1 MHKKYKD
8 TVVFSDGYGE
18 TLSTKH
24 HKHAMRTKG
33 KTVSADLN
41 IAPNMLICDRD
52 MFFLVYENNK
62 KFLVELLSMKMTQNK
77 IVVYHAK
84 EDADT
89 LIVLTTISIVDKD
102 GIPVIVVAQDTD
114 ILVFLCYY
122 HPQDCVNLFLQAG
135 CDNIFD
141 ISSIQ
146 IADREDILILK

>member
-1 MHKKYKD
+1 M
-8 TVVFSDGYGE
+8 TG
-18 TLSTKH
+18 
-24 HKHAMRTKG
+24 
-33 KTVSADLN
+33 
-41 IAPNMLICDRD
+41 IC
-52 MFFLVYENNK
+52 FFLVYENNK

-89 LIVLTTISIVDKD
+89 LIVLTTISIVNKD

-141 ISSIQ
+141 TSSI
-146 IADREDILILK
+146 

>member
-1 MHKKYKD
+1 MAKHCPPNI
-8 TVVFSDGYGE
+8 TSMQGE
-18 TLSTKH
+18 
-24 HKHAMRTKG
+24 
-33 KTVSADLN
+33 TVSADLN
-41 IAPNMLICDRD
+41 IAPHMLISC
-52 MFFLVYENNK
+52 FLVYENNK
-62 KFLVELLSMKMTQNK
+62 KFLVELLSMKMTQNQ

-146 IADREDILILK
+146 IADRKDILVLK

>member
-1 MHKKYKD
+1 
-8 TVVFSDGYGE
+8 
-18 TLSTKH
+18 
-24 HKHAMRTKG
+24 
-33 KTVSADLN
+33 
-41 IAPNMLICDRD
+41 
-52 MFFLVYENNK
+52 
-62 KFLVELLSMKMTQNK
+62 MKMTQNK

-84 EDADT
+84 EIADT
-89 LIVLTTISIVDKD
+89 LIVLTTISIVEKD
-102 GIPVIVVAQDTD
+102 GIPVIVAQDTD

>member
-1 MHKKYKD
+1 
-8 TVVFSDGYGE
+8 
-18 TLSTKH
+18 
-24 HKHAMRTKG
+24 
-33 KTVSADLN
+33 
-41 IAPNMLICDRD
+41 
-52 MFFLVYENNK
+52 
-62 KFLVELLSMKMTQNK
+62 MTQNK

-89 LIVLTTISIVDKD
+89 LIVLTTISIVVKD

-135 CDNIFD
+135 CDNNFD

>member
-1 MHKKYKD
+1 
-8 TVVFSDGYGE
+8 
-18 TLSTKH
+18 
-24 HKHAMRTKG
+24 
-33 KTVSADLN
+33 
-41 IAPNMLICDRD
+41 
-52 MFFLVYENNK
+52 
-62 KFLVELLSMKMTQNK
+62 MKMTQNK

-89 LIVLTTISIVDKD
+89 LIVLTTISIVVKD

-141 ISSIQ
+141 ILSIQ

>member
-1 MHKKYKD
+1 M
-8 TVVFSDGYGE
+8 VMA
-18 TLSTKH
+18 KH
-24 HKHAMRTKG
+24 CPPNITSMQG

-41 IAPNMLICDRD
+41 IAPNMLISCDRD

-114 ILVFLCYY
+114 ILVILCSY
-122 HPQDCVNLFLQAG
+122 HPQDRVSLLLQAG

>member
-1 MHKKYKD
+1 MGQ
-8 TVVFSDGYGE
+8 GY
-18 TLSTKH
+18 
-24 HKHAMRTKG
+24 A
-33 KTVSADLN
+33 
-41 IAPNMLICDRD
+41 
-52 MFFLVYENNK
+52 FLVYENNK

-102 GIPVIVVAQDTD
+102 GIPVIVVTQDTD

-122 HPQDCVNLFLQAG
+122 HPQDSVNLFLQAG

-146 IADREDILILK
+146 IADREDILILKKVSNAFLYGVSILTFVFLYK

>member
-1 MHKKYKD
+1 MKQ
-8 TVVFSDGYGE
+8 GY
-18 TLSTKH
+18 
-24 HKHAMRTKG
+24 
-33 KTVSADLN
+33 V
-41 IAPNMLICDRD
+41 
-52 MFFLVYENNK
+52 FLVYENNK

-89 LIVLTTISIVDKD
+89 LIVLTTTSIVDKD
-102 GIPVIVVAQDTD
+102 GIPAIVVAQDTD

-122 HPQDCVNLFLQAG
+122 HPQDG
-135 CDNIFD
+135 CENIFD